1 MSLPTTSR
9 AWSVRDIHSDF
20 DGLVLK
26 ENVPLPKLG
35 EHDVLI
41 QIEAV
46 SLNYRDLA
54 IPRVSRHTNP
64 RRHLQANSFTR
75 DSTRFP

>member
-9 AWSVRDIHSDF
+9 AWSVRGIHSDSF
-20 DGLVLK
+20 DGLVL
-26 ENVPLPKLG
+26 EDNVPLPKLG

-64 RRHLQANSFTR
+64 WRH
-75 DSTRFP
+75 